1 MVQKKILVSPLNWGL
16 GHATRCIPI
25 IKEFLRRGHIV
36 DIAAT
41 GKAKLFLQKEFPS
54 LNFIEF
60 PDYPAPYPENRG
72 FLVKFALKSPNI
84 LAAIYKEKKMAAK
97 FFQENNYDIIISDAR
112 FEIRAK
118 HIPSYLIAHQ
128 IRFKVPYIVGGEL
141 TLEYFNKYHYKKFD
155 KIIVPDFEDNNL
167 NLSGKLSHRLRLM
180 KKNKLYYAGPICDI
194 DQEDADE
201 DIDYYISISGVGP
214 DRQKFEDIIMEQL
227 HNLSGNVVVSLGQPG
242 DKEVKKVKNAVVHSY
257 MPREEQKEAIKRSK
271 CVICRGGYTTV
282 MELAALGKKAL
293 FVPTKGQTEQEYIA
307 KLYNQKKWFYSVK
320 QDKLN
325 LSRDVSIAKSYSGF
339 PQKFVLEENVKN
351 LFDNVFEKHL
361 K

>member
-97 FFQENNYDIIISDAR
+97 FFQENNYDI
-112 FEIRAK
+112 
-118 HIPSYLIAHQ
+118 
-128 IRFKVPYIVGGEL
+128 
-141 TLEYFNKYHYKKFD
+141 KFD

-242 DKEVKKVKNAVVHSY
+242 DKEVKKVKNATIHSY
-257 MPREEQKEAIKRSK
+257 MPREEQKEAIKHSK
-271 CVICRGGYTTV
+271 CVICRGG
-282 MELAALGKKAL
+282 
-293 FVPTKGQTEQEYIA
+293 
-307 KLYNQKKWFYSVK
+307 
-320 QDKLN
+320 D
-325 LSRDVSIAKSYSGF
+325 
-339 PQKFVLEENVKN
+339 
-351 LFDNVFEKHL
+351 
-361 K
+361 